1 MLRHRPFDDPPPLED
16 VDQGR
21 PSPSVFRFV
30 ILVAIIIALI
40 VASHALKLE
49 ASLSREG
56 LRDLVTLF
64 RDWGLSWGVFGP
76 ASVIVLGVLGVI
88 LNVPTVLVLI
98 VVAIIY
104 GPVTTITLTL
114 IYWVIA
120 CYLVYFIGQ
129 HFGHEFVAARIKSLP
144 PKAARLL
151 TGNNFRTVLYMRLMM
166 FAFPPVNWALATLK
180 ISSRDYVLA
189 SFIGGLPHIVFWS
202 VLGPRAINRMLSEE
216 PGWWHAPEIIVLSLF
231 GIVLTVIARW
241 LLPKT

>member
-1 MLRHRPFDDPPPLED
+1 MPPHHPPVREASASSSAL
-16 VDQGR
+16 
-21 PSPSVFRFV
+21 RFV
-30 ILVAIIIALI
+30 ILIAIIIALV
-40 VASHALKLE
+40 VASRALKLE

-64 RDWGLSWGVFGP
+64 RDWGLSWGIFGP

-98 VVAIIY
+98 AVAIIY

-144 PKAARLL
+144 PKAANLL
-151 TGNNFRTVLYMRLMM
+151 TGNNFRTVLYLRLMM

-202 VLGPRAINRMLSEE
+202 VLGPRAIDRMLSEE
-216 PGWWHAPEIIVLSLF
+216 PGWWHAPEVIILSLF
-231 GIVLTVIARW
+231 GIVLTGIVRW
-241 LLPKT
+241 LLPKA